1 MIVASID
8 LMDGKAVQLR
18 QGSEKVLD
26 RDDPLDLASEFDR
39 FGEVAI
45 IDLDA
50 ALGKGDN
57 RELIK
62 SLLKRADCR
71 LGGGIKT
78 VAEAREWV
86 SLGAKKIIIGSLAF
100 ENDQLNRDFL
110 TELGAAIGRER
121 VIVAVDSR
129 NREIVTR
136 GWRHRTGL
144 DLLESA
150 AQLNDLAGGLLFTCV
165 EREGTM
171 EGIDPEQVRDLLA
184 VCRVPVT
191 VAGGV
196 RSVAEIE
203 QLSDLGVDIQ
213 LGMALYTGEVDLAEG
228 FIAALN
234 WKEDLLPAIIQ
245 DPAGQVLMLGYVNAD
260 SLRHTFAT
268 GKMTFFSRSRQK
280 LWTKGETSGHFQM
293 VQRLRADCDRDT
305 LLVTVAQQHVACHT
319 GWYSCFGEQ
328 RFALENLQ
336 ATIADRFENA
346 PPDSYT
352 ARLKSG
358 DLVYEKILEE
368 AGEVVEAR
376 EREHIIWEA
385 ADVLYFVTALLSREG
400 IAIDEVFGELRRRRL
415 K

>member
-203 QLSDLGVDIQ
+203 QLSALGVDIQ

-228 FIAALN
+228 ISSANGRNGRAA
-234 WKEDLLPAIIQ
+234 
-245 DPAGQVLMLGYVNAD
+245 
-260 SLRHTFAT
+260 
-268 GKMTFFSRSRQK
+268 
-280 LWTKGETSGHFQM
+280 SG
-293 VQRLRADCDRDT
+293 
-305 LLVTVAQQHVACHT
+305 
-319 GWYSCFGEQ
+319 S
-328 RFALENLQ
+328 
-336 ATIADRFENA
+336 
-346 PPDSYT
+346 P
-352 ARLKSG
+352 SG
-358 DLVYEKILEE
+358 GV
-368 AGEVVEAR
+368 
-376 EREHIIWEA
+376 
-385 ADVLYFVTALLSREG
+385 
-400 IAIDEVFGELRRRRL
+400 
-415 K
+415 